1 MEGKQIS
8 NSMSRRYS
16 IILSLVLIYVVG
28 LTSCSKKE
36 EIVPPPPSTQQMQ
49 DQMPQQMPQ
58 QNPMMEG
65 HADIQMP
72 KSGEMKVIVPD
83 NIKTRWKG
91 VRLTITD
98 KEANAAKDYTVGLNS
113 RFSIPDSKI
122 EVQTGDF
129 LPDLKIEG
137 NIYATETSDL
147 LNPAV
152 YVFVTENGKEV
163 FKGWLF
169 QKFPNV
175 HPFKH
180 QRFGI
185 TLKEAVAGL

>member
-1 MEGKQIS
+1 
-8 NSMSRRYS
+8 MSRRYF
-16 IILSLVLIYVVG
+16 IILSLVLIYAIG

-36 EIVPPPPSTQQMQ
+36 EPVPPPPSTQQMM
-49 DQMPQQMPQ
+49 DQMKQQMSQ
-58 QNPMMEG
+58 QTPITEG
-65 HADIQMP
+65 HNDIQMP
-72 KSGEMKVIVPD
+72 KSDEMKVIVPD

-113 RFSIPDSKI
+113 KFSIPGSKI

-129 LPDLKIEG
+129 LPDLKIDG
-137 NIYATETSDL
+137 NVYATATSDL

-152 YVFVTENGKEV
+152 HVFVTENGKEV

-180 QRFGI
+180 QKFGI